1 MMVPPWV
8 FALFFVEGLLL
19 LFHVSI
25 AIVVLSDVLSNKIQ
39 HMYVTA
45 FSVLYL
51 LQSVADW
58 GSYVFVSLANA
69 SGQVGFRGSRE
80 ERFLGT

>member
-1 MMVPPWV
+1 MTARGIPATVRMVPDWV
-8 FALFFVEGLLL
+8 YAFFFVEGLLL

-25 AIVVLSDVLSNKIQ
+25 AVVVLNDVLSNKIQ

-51 LQSVADW
+51 LQSTADW
-58 GSYVFVSLANA
+58 GSYVFVSAAGNA
-69 SGQVGFRGSRE
+69 LV
-80 ERFLGT
+80 L